1 MSLTEEE
8 GYLNVVIYLYYLN
21 NAEGRRG
28 KLQLPPHHQHPYKF
42 LGDSFFSGFIYVGF
56 SWCVLT
62 MVNLLFSNIRK
73 KDTRQC
79 GAPRISNW
87 SIVIRGNN
95 KNNDEMVTLRP
106 PRIIICHLLY
116 TVHKIVLYTALY
128 QLTQYT
134 VLHQKQNMWLLFRD
148 YRENLCFRFT
158 FIKTGSRLAFV
169 MVSIWVSTA

>member
-1 MSLTEEE
+1 LALTQPSSFSVIIEAAQCPNPRLRGSKIEGRRPKGNLYVLHVTNFAITMSLTEEE

-79 GAPRISNW
+79 GAPRISN
-87 SIVIRGNN
+87 
-95 KNNDEMVTLRP
+95 
-106 PRIIICHLLY
+106 
-116 TVHKIVLYTALY
+116 
-128 QLTQYT
+128 
-134 VLHQKQNMWLLFRD
+134 
-148 YRENLCFRFT
+148 
-158 FIKTGSRLAFV
+158 
-169 MVSIWVSTA
+169 